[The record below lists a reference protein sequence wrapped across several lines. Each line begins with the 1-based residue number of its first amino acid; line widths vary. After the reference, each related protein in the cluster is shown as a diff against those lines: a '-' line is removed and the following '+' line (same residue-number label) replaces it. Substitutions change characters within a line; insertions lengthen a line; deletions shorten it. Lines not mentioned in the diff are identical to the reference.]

1 MLPIHIATVLVLML
15 GLSGPSGADNRS
27 DSSLVDDYWRLP
39 IPFQGDVPA
48 DYLSTAGDLSARACA
63 QCHPAQYEAWRGSR
77 HCRATSAGLLGQLG
91 ALDYEERRH
100 CLRCH
105 APRSEQQAAWED
117 VESSKP
123 HDLGGVDCAACHV
136 REHHRYGPRDVA
148 ATPHGPVQKLALFRE
163 SAFCVPCHQ
172 FGEEGLSVNGKP
184 LENTY
189 TEWLASRYVEE
200 GKSCQT
206 CHIKDG
212 RHAFAGIHDPDM
224 TRMGLEV
231 AAERV
236 AAGVRLRAW
245 NAGAGHALPTYI
257 TPRIRVLLHDP
268 AQDAAPMREY
278 AIQRRMSWDI
288 DSGWRELS
296 DTRLLPDEA
305 VELAHPLA
313 PDNAMIITII
323 VDPDADYH
331 ERIYPALLELLADQ
345 LRPSET
351 RLLEAARAESGRS
364 SYVLYCMECG
374 PWQGVEAPCARRPPT
389 FAACS
394 RNRRATGGTSNC
406 SSYSSRDSE

>member
-1 MLPIHIATVLVLML
+1 MLHTRIAMALVLILIL
-15 GLSGPSGADNRS
+15 GLSGPSGPEYRS
-27 DSSLVDDYWRLP
+27 DRPPVNDYWRLP

-48 DYLSTAGDLSARACA
+48 DHLATAGDLSASACA

-77 HCRATSAGLLGQLG
+77 HCRATSAGFLGQLG

-105 APRSEQQAAWED
+105 APRSEQQEAWEN
-117 VESSKP
+117 VELSVP
-123 HDLGGVDCAACHV
+123 YDLGGVDCASCHV
-136 REHHRYGPRDVA
+136 REHQRYGPRAVA
-148 ATPHGPVQKLALFRE
+148 PTPHGPVQKLALFRE
-163 SAFCVPCHQ
+163 SEFCAPCHQ
-172 FGEEGLSVNGKP
+172 FGEEGLSVYGKP

-189 TEWLASRYVEE
+189 AEWLASRYVKE
-200 GKSCQT
+200 GQSCQS

-224 TRMGLEV
+224 TRTGLEL
-231 AAERV
+231 AADRI
-236 AAGVRLRAW
+236 AAGVRLRLW

-257 TPRIRVLLHDP
+257 TPRIRVLLYDP
-268 AQDAAPMREY
+268 ARDAVPVREY

-296 DTRLLPDEA
+296 DTRLLPDQA
-305 VELAHPLA
+305 VELAHTLA
-313 PDNAMIITII
+313 TDQAMIISII

-345 LRPSET
+345 LTPSE
-351 RLLEAARAESGRS
+351 RSLLENARAESGRS
-364 SYVLYCMECG
+364 SYVLYCVECG
-374 PWQGVEAPCARRPPT
+374 PWRGVDAPCARRPPT

-394 RNRRATGGTSNC
+394 MHR
-406 SSYSSRDSE
+406 